1 MGEKCHEIFFF
12 LKPKPQEGTKKKC
25 SFLKNWYNAIMD
37 SPLTLMFTK
46 IEFFIIDHI
55 SPKALKAMGL
65 FSDTKTVRSEFN
77 FAAAVA

>member
-1 MGEKCHEIFFF
+1 
-12 LKPKPQEGTKKKC
+12 
-25 SFLKNWYNAIMD
+25 MD

>member
-1 MGEKCHEIFFF
+1 MRFFF
-12 LKPKPQEGTKKKC
+12 LKTKTTGGDKKEM
-25 SFLKNWYNAIMD
+25 FLFKNWYNAIMD

-77 FAAAVA
+77 FAAAAVALKK